1 MKLEVGDLVRRRR
14 GKRKQEVGF
23 VMEIWRHGTQVSTVT
38 KLANKDGFVRVHWAD
53 GLKWNH
59 LPNGLIKAE

>member
-23 VMEIWRHGTQVSTVT
+23 VIKILNNIDTATVS
-38 KLANKDGFVRVHWAD
+38 AGHFVRVQWTD

-59 LPNGLIKAE
+59 LPDSLIKV